1 MTKLLALLFSF
12 DFAAA
17 AHAQSAAD
25 FYKGKTVTLIVGYG
39 PGGGYDVYARL
50 LAQHLGKYIPGNP
63 TVVVQN
69 MPGAGSLRAAN
80 FIYSNAPKDGLSIAT
95 FSRDMPLLG
104 IMGGNSNVQFDPRK
118 FTWLGSPSSYED
130 DAYLLFVRKDAAVK
144 SIEDGRKPGGPPLV
158 LGGTGEGSTGNDIAI
173 LMRDTVGL
181 NIKLIAGY
189 PDSGALFLAADR
201 KEIDGRYVGLSAVSS
216 SKPDWLKPDGPMHP
230 LMQFARRTR
239 HPSFANI
246 PTARELA
253 LNDRSRA
260 LIEIAELPYTLSR
273 PFVAPPGI
281 PADRAQALQK
291 AFMDVNSDAGY
302 IADANKLHVDISP
315 IDGNVVLEMIDRL
328 SKTPPELFDY
338 MRKLQHDQKE
348 GG

>member
-1 MTKLLALLFSF
+1 MKKLLALLFASF
-12 DFAAA
+12 FATA
-17 AHAQSAAD
+17 AHAQSVAE
-25 FYKGKTVTLIVGYG
+25 FYKGKNVTLIVGYG

-80 FIYSNAPKDGLSIAT
+80 FIYSNAAKDGLFMAT

-118 FTWLGSPSSYED
+118 FTWLGSPSSYDD

-144 SIEDGRKPGGPPLV
+144 SIEDGRKAGGPPLV

-173 LMRDTVGL
+173 LMRDAVGL
-181 NIKLIAGY
+181 NIKLIQGY

-201 KEIDGRYVGLSAVSS
+201 KEIDGRYVGLSAVAS
-216 SKPDWLKPDGPMHP
+216 SKPDWLKPDGPMHA

-239 HPSFANI
+239 HPSFMNI

-281 PADRAQALQK
+281 PEDRAKALQK
-291 AFMDVNSDAGY
+291 AFMDVNSDPGY
-302 IADANKLHVDISP
+302 IADANKLHIDISP